1 MPTIRS
7 GMDLM
12 LLGIRSF
19 PLPIVV
25 GIRSLPPPDICLFKL
40 RHGSPCALL
49 WVWPTGWGVV
59 PKIRGQTWPC
69 ARPLILRIPPPIG
82 ERRTTFAETYGIKKR
97 CYWECVGEHKQKHEE
112 QIGNVMRT
120 HCELDENPTLELYLT
135 LNLLGSKWKKRVNLL
150 FRSSFSM
157 RYHPSSSQSSNL
169 VL

>member
-25 GIRSLPPPDICLFKL
+25 GIRSLQPLDICLFKL

-49 WVWPTGWGVV
+49 WVWPTGWGVI

-69 ARPLILRIPPPIG
+69 ARPLILRIPPNVRG
-82 ERRTTFAETYGIKKR
+82 EQHLSKHMGLKR
-97 CYWECVGEHKQKHEE
+97 GA
-112 QIGNVMRT
+112 IGNV
-120 HCELDENPTLELYLT
+120 
-135 LNLLGSKWKKRVNLL
+135 LGNIAKT
-150 FRSSFSM
+150 
-157 RYHPSSSQSSNL
+157 
-169 VL
+169 